1 MSTLKVG
8 TIQDHANSNTAISIT
23 SAGVVT
29 QPNKIIFRAFMDSS
43 VGNQSIGS
51 GGNVKVTLNATQFNI
66 GNCYA
71 TGTGKFTPT
80 VAGYYNITWQARVDS
95 STPDFVLARIFKNGS
110 LHSDSRA
117 TESNAANSYPSA
129 VNNSIIHMNG
139 SGDYLEFYTYH
150 NVGSAVNFSAGNDV
164 GWAQGYLIG

>member
-8 TIQDHANSNTAISIT
+8 TIQDHANGNTAISIT
-23 SAGVVT
+23 SAGIVT
-29 QPNKIIFRAFMDSS
+29 QPNKIIFKAYRST
-43 VGNQSIGS
+43 GQSIGS
-51 GGNVKVTLNATQFNI
+51 GGAVKVTLNQTQFNI

-71 TGTGKFTPT
+71 TGTGRFTPT

-95 STPDFVLARIFKNGS
+95 STPDFCLARIYKNGS
-110 LHSDSRA
+110 MYSDSRA
-117 TESNAANSYPSA
+117 SESNAANSYPSA

-150 NVGSAVNFSAGNDV
+150 NVGSSVNFSAGNDV
-164 GWAQGYLIG
+164 AWAQGYLIG

>member
-29 QPNKIIFRAFMDSS
+29 QPNKIIFKAYRST
-43 VGNQSIGS
+43 GQSIGS
-51 GGNVKVTLNATQFNI
+51 GGAVKVNLDAVDFNV
-66 GNCYA
+66 GNCFNTSNA
-71 TGTGKFTPT
+71 RFTPT

-95 STPDFVLARIFKNGS
+95 STPDFVLARIYKNGS
-110 LHSDSRA
+110 LYSDSRA
-117 TESNAANSYPSA
+117 NESNAANSYPSA

-150 NVGSAVNFSAGNDV
+150 NVGSSVNFSAKGV
-164 GWAQGYLIG
+164 EHVAWAQGYLIG

>member
-8 TIQDHANSNTAISIT
+8 TIQDHANGNTAISIT
-23 SAGVVT
+23 SAGIVT
-29 QPNKIIFRAFMDSS
+29 QPNKIIFRAYMDAS

-51 GGNVKVTLNATQFNI
+51 GGAVKVTLNQTQFNI

-95 STPDFVLARIFKNGS
+95 STPDFVLARIYKNGS
-110 LHSDSRA
+110 LYSDSRA
-117 TESNAANSYPSA
+117 NESNAANSYPSA

-150 NVGSAVNFSAGNDV
+150 NVGSSVNFSAGNDV
-164 GWAQGYLIG
+164 AWAQGYLIG